1 MRREDFIAEP
11 SDGREAAQWR
21 EDDGC
26 ATRRETIAYAALDPT
41 VTAAHSGHVHTTSV
55 VAHMRR

>member
-21 EDDGC
+21 EDDDY

-41 VTAAHSGHVHTTSV
+41 VTAPRRVRVRTT
-55 VAHMRR
+55 